1 MEYKPKVITGK
12 VTGTGWPIDG
22 HVLWFSQ
29 WDYDN
34 RESWHLYGWEDS
46 EDEAVMQTVFQTET
60 EAGLCLFDTLE
71 KFAEN
76 WKAKKWEPQGLFCLP
91 LDKVEVLEV
100 KQEES
105 TNNTREQLRAHGFD
119 LRPSGVDPRDI
130 AGIGITNQ
138 RETTILWDKNTG
150 RPVYNAIVWQCR
162 RTAPLVDELL
172 KTPGM
177 ADYIRENTGL
187 VPDAYFSAT
196 KIKWILENVPGAR
209 EKAEAGEL
217 LFGTVDTWLVWKLT
231 GGKVHVTD
239 RTNASRTMLYNI
251 RTLDWDDTLL
261 KALDIPRCILPSVK
275 DSSEVYGHTN
285 IQGVDVPVA
294 GIAGDQQAALFG
306 QGCFKPGDV
315 KNTYGTGCFLL
326 MNTGNKIYQSKNGL
340 VTTIAISLDGEVEYA
355 LEGSVFVGGAV
366 IQWIRDGMHLIQDSC
381 DSEYYAQKVPDNGG
395 VYIVPAF
402 TGLGAPY
409 WDMYAR
415 GAILGITRGTTQNHI
430 IRAAEESIAYQSADL
445 MWAME
450 KDTDITISTL
460 KVDGGAS
467 RDRFLMQFQS
477 DILNKEV
484 LRPAIRETTALG
496 AAYLAGLATGVW
508 KSREEISHLWSCNQL
523 FEPKMDAA
531 QREKLVRGWHKAVGR
546 SQNWAE
552 HEV

>member
-1 MEYKPKVITGK
+1 MEKLIITACICGAEVTKEHNPAVPYTVEEIANEAYSAYKAGASIIHLHVRYDD
-12 VTGTGWPIDG
+12 GTPTQD
-22 HVLWFSQ
+22 
-29 WDYDN
+29 
-34 RESWHLYGWEDS
+34 
-46 EDEAVMQTVFQTET
+46 
-60 EAGLCLFDTLE
+60 
-71 KFAEN
+71 
-76 WKAKKWEPQGLFCLP
+76 KARFKECM
-91 LDKVEVLEV
+91 D
-100 KQEES
+100 
-105 TNNTREQLRAHGFD
+105 
-119 LRPSGVDPRDI
+119 
-130 AGIGITNQ
+130 
-138 RETTILWDKNTG
+138 
-150 RPVYNAIVWQCR
+150 AI
-162 RTAPLVDELL
+162 
-172 KTPGM
+172 
-177 ADYIRENTGL
+177 
-187 VPDAYFSAT
+187 S
-196 KIKWILENVPGAR
+196 
-209 EKAEAGEL
+209 
-217 LFGTVDTWLVWKLT
+217 
-231 GGKVHVTD
+231 
-239 RTNASRTMLYNI
+239 
-251 RTLDWDDTLL
+251 
-261 KALDIPRCILPSVK
+261 
-275 DSSEVYGHTN
+275 
-285 IQGVDVPVA
+285 
-294 GIAGDQQAALFG
+294 
-306 QGCFKPGDV
+306 GDV

-467 RDRFLMQFQS
+467 RDHFLMQFQS